1 MWRSPEISAYSNE
14 DALETLLAAS
24 PELLPGLASSPV
36 VVGRQVQTGV
46 GPIDLLA
53 VGLDGSIVLV
63 ECKLRANP
71 EIRRA
76 VVGQLLA
83 YASSIWQTPVAGF
96 EQAVSAR
103 LGKSLAAAARELAGT
118 DDWDEATFRA
128 NLDRN
133 LSDGRFR
140 LVIAVDTITDELK
153 RTIEYLN
160 GHMIAEVEVTALEIG
175 YLADDTVEIVVPR
188 TFGTESIRARAA
200 GRGPIGEGE
209 LFAALDAS
217 CTAEGVAA
225 IRRLYEW
232 VEPHGGSF
240 AWGYGVSF
248 PSTNAWFNVEGH
260 WTCVWSCY
268 ARSTTATWDV
278 NFEYLDRNGVS
289 HDRIGR
295 FVSYLREIPGIQARL
310 AGLEA
315 AAYKK
320 RPSLSIDAIVGMPGA
335 ADRILTALAGL
346 VDPVTT
352 DAKIP

>member
-14 DALETLLAAS
+14 DALEVLLAAS
-24 PELLPGLASSPV
+24 PELLPGLAASPV
-36 VVGRQVQTGV
+36 VVARQVQTGV
-46 GPIDLLA
+46 GPIDLIA

-83 YASSIWQTPVAGF
+83 YASLIWQTPVAAF

-103 LGKSLAAAARELAGT
+103 LNKSLAAAARELAGT

-133 LSDGRFR
+133 LVDGRFR

-160 GHMIAEVEVTALEIG
+160 GHTIAEIEVTALEIG
-175 YLADDTVEIVVPR
+175 YLADDSVEIVVPR
-188 TFGTESIRARAA
+188 TYGTESIRARA
-200 GRGPIGEGE
+200 GRGPIGEAE

-217 CTAEGVAA
+217 CMPASVAA

-240 AWGYGVSF
+240 AWGYGITY

-278 NFEYLDRNGVS
+278 NFEYLVRNGVS
-289 HDRIGR
+289 TDRIGK
-295 FVSYLREIPGIQARL
+295 FVSDLREIAGVQARF

-320 RPSLSIDAIVGMPGA
+320 RPSLPIDAIVGKPGA
-335 ADRILTALAGL
+335 ADRILDAMIALVEPVSAGG
-346 VDPVTT
+346 TI
-352 DAKIP
+352 A